1 MKSLA
6 AGLIVGALMCSG
18 AAFAQFPATSVTS
31 GVSDAPPTLSESP
44 LQADSAAERAAAAE
58 NAAAARQAAAAHPMS
73 ANEAAGLPDLAQINR
88 PGAVVSSRVE
98 LNTVREPSFHTR
110 DRSGTE
116 ITEYRDKGK
125 PTEIDVRS
133 NFGTRYSM
141 SNPVDNSPRV
151 PNNGAPNGRVPSIHL
166 SY

>member
-6 AGLIVGALMCSG
+6 AGLIAGALMCSG
-18 AAFAQFPATSVTS
+18 AAFAQSPATPATS
-31 GVSDAPPTLSESP
+31 GFSDAPPTLS
-44 LQADSAAERAAAAE
+44 DSAPQDDRTAAQAAASE
-58 NAAAARQAAAAHPMS
+58 NAAAARQAGAAHQMS
-73 ANEAAGLPDLAQINR
+73 ANEAAGLPDLEQINR
-88 PGAVVSSRVE
+88 PGAVVSSSVE
-98 LNTVREPSFHTR
+98 LNTIREPSFHTR

-116 ITEYRDKGK
+116 VTEYRDKGK

-141 SNPVDNSPRV
+141 SNPIDNSPRV
-151 PNNGAPNGRVPSIHL
+151 PSNGAPNGRIPSIKL

>member
-6 AGLIVGALMCSG
+6 AGLIAGALMCSG
-18 AAFAQFPATSVTS
+18 AAFAQSLATPATS
-31 GVSDAPPTLSESP
+31 GISDAPPTLSDTSP
-44 LQADSAAERAAAAE
+44 QQDRSAAQAEAAE
-58 NAAAARQAAAAHPMS
+58 NAAAARRASASHPMS

-88 PGAVVSSRVE
+88 PAAVVSSSVE

-116 ITEYRDKGK
+116 VTEYRDKGK

-141 SNPVDNSPRV
+141 SNPVDNSPQV
-151 PNNGAPNGRVPSIHL
+151 PRNGAPNGRIPSIHL